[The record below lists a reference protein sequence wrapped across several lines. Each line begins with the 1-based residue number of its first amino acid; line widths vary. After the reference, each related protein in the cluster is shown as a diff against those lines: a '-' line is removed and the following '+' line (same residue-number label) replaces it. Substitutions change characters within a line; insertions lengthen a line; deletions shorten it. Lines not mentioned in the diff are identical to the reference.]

1 MWKMSAQRQSVS
13 VANATPCCAC
23 ADECYDP
30 IELLPELAAQQAA
43 LAQKEE
49 QVHACTLQLAEA
61 SQAAS
66 DSATSAQK

>member
-1 MWKMSAQRQSVS
+1 MWIFLKRQSVS

-23 ADECYDP
+23 ADERYDAV
-30 IELLPELAAQQAA
+30 EFSSELAAQQAA

-49 QVHACTLQLAEA
+49 QVHACTLQLTEA